1 MSFRYNPDTR
11 FYRSSINLHT
21 RSRRTW
27 TNVIRVDDAH
37 EFRHVDIGKGEGKH
51 LIVSAGMPAELIEE
65 NGEMRVKLP
74 EDWFKPSGVNYIYS
88 AKWKSP
94 LIICPPFHELA
105 EHLLELATIA
115 KEHKKPKILRLK
127 LPLVLFPNLDIQ
139 TKGPTFKPEIVEK
152 ILELGDDFFK
162 IMEKKNS
169 RKKL

>member
-1 MSFRYNPDTR
+1 MSFRYSPDTR
-11 FYRSSINLHT
+11 FYRSSINLQT

-65 NGEMRVKLP
+65 NGETRLKLP
-74 EDWFKPSGVNYIYS
+74 KDWFEPSGVNYIYS
-88 AKWKSP
+88 EKWKSP
-94 LIICPPFHELA
+94 LIICPPLHELA

-115 KEHKKPKILRLK
+115 KEPKKPKILRLK
-127 LPLVLFPNLDIQ
+127 LPLLLFPNSNIQ
-139 TKGPTFKPEIVEK
+139 TKGPTAEPEIVEK

-162 IMEKKNS
+162 IIKKKKS
-169 RKKL
+169 KKKL